1 MSKFNFNRFKMV
13 AKWDALTNRQAYL
26 RGAFGLAIGLSIF
39 CIVMLYTLYENWY
52 YNPTTVAATHDTFMK
67 STALSALIIASVGY
81 FCFVGNCF
89 HNMKTKLGRETY
101 LMLPAS
107 NLEKYLGRFFNI
119 SVGGFILC
127 WIAFTVADFIQFLFS
142 FIIPPGLHGSL
153 TLCLLSSCMEFKELP
168 ISNTIGLI
176 AHGSSTFIF
185 VHAFYTLGS
194 TFFRKYALQLTT
206 CAGLLL
212 IYINLY
218 IFHNNLSINLVNE
231 TDDFFC
237 YNRLINA
244 AILLILSAIC
254 YLSSYKIFTRMQVIN
269 NKWINI

>member
-13 AKWDALTNRQAYL
+13 AKWDALTNKQAYL
-26 RGAFGLAIGLSIF
+26 RGAFGLAIGISLF
-39 CIVMLYTLYENWY
+39 CVFSFYTFYENWY

-67 STALSALIIASVGY
+67 STALSALIIACIGY

-89 HNMKTKLGRETY
+89 HHMQTKLRRETF

-153 TLCLLSSCMEFKELP
+153 TLSLLGFSGEFKELP
-168 ISNTIGLI
+168 TSNIIGI
-176 AHGSSTFIF
+176 IVHGSSTFIF

-218 IFHNNLSINLVNE
+218 IFHNNLCINLVNE
-231 TDDFFC
+231 QDEFF

-254 YLSSYKIFTRMQVIN
+254 YFSSYKIFTRMQVIN